1 MEGERAGKTLGRE
14 TTEGRCFY
22 LGEEKGERVRGWRGG
37 LQKRRSDMSK
47 EKLRELYR
55 VDRHACQNSRS
66 AQARARSTNRTTSS
80 SYTVASARPR
90 ALNTSALSR
99 PLKEPREDGRRR
111 TRSISKGL
119 RGASRRNT
127 TSGTPSPHRF
137 HLSFLSATA
146 RSSTRPRAERVR
158 AAARPSLPL
167 TRSPCAGTP
176 FYKNVTPPRRSIYT

>member
-1 MEGERAGKTLGRE
+1 M
-14 TTEGRCFY
+14 
-22 LGEEKGERVRGWRGG
+22 RGWRGS

-66 AQARARSTNRTTSS
+66 AQASARSPNRTTSS

-127 TSGTPSPHRF
+127 TSGTPSRHRPSTPQRNAIAAPPLYTPPERRRCDARKGRRVT
-137 HLSFLSATA
+137 HASLVGSLWRAPRLLFLVSGRRRRRWRAVFEA
-146 RSSTRPRAERVR
+146 FLRRPR
-158 AAARPSLPL
+158 PG
-167 TRSPCAGTP
+167 AGWG
-176 FYKNVTPPRRSIYT
+176 